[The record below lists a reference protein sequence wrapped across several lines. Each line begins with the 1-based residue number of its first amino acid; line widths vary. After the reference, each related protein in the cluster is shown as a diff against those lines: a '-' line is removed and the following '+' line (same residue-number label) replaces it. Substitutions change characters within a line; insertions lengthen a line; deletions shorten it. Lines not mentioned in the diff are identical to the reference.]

1 MVYEKKPNYPSHK
14 KPGVYPS
21 GSLKELGLNN
31 DDLEKF
37 SLGNWNSIT
46 KNNRKF
52 FVPISDSELSNFFS
66 GNIPGR
72 PVRVRNIRPTDLPF
86 EIEIDG
92 VEYQHTG
99 FFSQRIITHS
109 TRTDL
114 RFVMEPNINES
125 PGYLYNTFDLY
136 SGEND
141 DLDWSESEKQQIIIE
156 LSQRYESLLN
166 IIRNNTA
173 YILPNDVSIDDLSE
187 EEIAETPMRL
197 VFSNEAQEQ
206 IDEILNDSFT
216 LERKSM
222 RQDSIQRLKNQLE
235 TNEVDFPEDW
245 PIDGNSII
253 SNSFQLY
260 INPPT
265 QHDDGTPLISSDT
278 ERYAEDDYIWNKYT
292 EDEDSGARIYLNQL
306 TIREIYSVGEGMDR
320 ILTFFYSKT
329 RDGENVY
336 TNFLRGVVLPDQE
349 YTSGYGEAIQF
360 GHPNYLTNFPLT
372 DENSANLIPETVDF
386 KVFCTTNE
394 SVEENIQE
402 NESTNFLYYDNQKNL
417 LSYNDTSYPVKV
429 NLSLSVLGDTVF
441 DNRDIFELEPDYNQ
455 ERLESSLIRLFFQP
469 PSDQIETLQGES
481 LGNIVSTNQSVFYY
495 KVIQW
500 GDEKKLLTDE
510 QILNSEYF
518 KLYDIEQYPENN
530 NFYFKKYQQNLFNKV
545 DEDEI
550 NYSDMVKSKNFK
562 PIKNKSGEL
571 VLSSHSYTQ
580 PGIQS
585 IKIVILRFP
594 KNLSIVTETILVT
607 KKIVI
612 NDGNLTTQDFSTFGG
627 TDFNFLP
634 IGENQAI
641 IGGLDDSSNYNN
653 SVSKIVKDDNFVQE
667 DYLERVSS
675 KDYIQK
681 FNNGLL
687 GKTPGQLDLSQ
698 TRVFTEPRDIYD
710 FIGGDK
716 LEWIN
721 QGSGSLPLD
730 SLATD
735 IFISD
740 DKCVVDLN
748 PPNSDFSVIQ
758 NQSGTTEVGILIG
771 DYKLNQSKDGRIE
784 KEGLMST
791 PSIDTKKDRQAF

>member
-1 MVYEKKPNYPSHK
+1 MAFEKLNKYPSYK

-31 DDLEKF
+31 DDLERF

-52 FVPISDSELSNFFS
+52 FVPKPDSELSDFFS
-66 GNIPGR
+66 GNVPGR
-72 PVRVRNIRPTDLPF
+72 PVRVMNIRPTDLPF
-86 EIEIDG
+86 GIEIDG
-92 VEYQHTG
+92 VAYIHTS

-125 PGYLYNTFDLY
+125 PGYLYNTADLY

-166 IIRNNTA
+166 IIRNNTT

-197 VFSNEAQEQ
+197 VFSNEVQEQ

-235 TNEVDFPEDW
+235 INEVDFPEDW

-306 TIREIYSVGEGMDR
+306 SIREIYSVREGVDR
-320 ILTFFYSKT
+320 RTLRFYSKT

-349 YTSGYGEAIQF
+349 YTSGYGAAIEF

-372 DENSANLIPETVDF
+372 DENSDNLIPEIVDF

-402 NESTNFLYYDNQKNL
+402 NESTNFLYYDDDN
-417 LSYNDTSYPVKV
+417 YITTSYPVKV

-469 PSDQIETLQGES
+469 PSDQIETLQGGS
-481 LGNIVSTNQSVFYY
+481 LGDIVSTNQSVFYY

-571 VLSSHSYTQ
+571 VLSSHSYTK

-607 KKIVI
+607 KNIVI
-612 NDGNLTTQDFSTFGG
+612 NDGNLKTQDFSIFGG

-641 IGGLDDSSNYNN
+641 IGGLDDLSNYNN

-698 TRVFTEPRDIYD
+698 TRVFTEPKDIYD
-710 FIGGDK
+710 FIGADK
-716 LEWIN
+716 LEIIN
-721 QGSGSLPLD
+721 NGLNTLPIN

-735 IFISD
+735 IFIRD

-748 PPNSDFSVIQ
+748 PANSEFLTIQ
-758 NQSGTTEVGILIG
+758 NQIGTKEQGILVG
-771 DYKLNQSKDGRIE
+771 DYKVNQPKDGKVQRQ
-784 KEGLMST
+784 GVMQT
-791 PSIDTKKDRQAF
+791 PLLETDGDKQAF

>member
-1 MVYEKKPNYPSHK
+1 MAYEKKPNYPSYK

-21 GSLKELGLNN
+21 GSIKELGLNN
-31 DDLEKF
+31 DDLERF

-52 FVPISDSELSNFFS
+52 FVPIPDSELSDFFS
-66 GNIPGR
+66 GDIPGR
-72 PVRVRNIRPTDLPF
+72 PVRVRHIRPSDLDF
-86 EIEIDG
+86 RIEIDG
-92 VEYQHTG
+92 VEYRHTG

-109 TRTDL
+109 ERTDL

-125 PGYLYNTFDLY
+125 PGYLYNTADLY

-141 DLDWSESEKQQIIIE
+141 DLGWSESEKQQIIIE

-173 YILPNDVSIDDLSE
+173 YILPNDVSIDDLSD
-187 EEIAETPMRL
+187 EEIAETPMKL
-197 VFSNEAQEQ
+197 VFSNEVQEQ

-222 RQDSIQRLKNQLE
+222 RQDAIRRLRDQLQI
-235 TNEVDFPEDW
+235 NEVEFPSDW

-265 QHDDGTPLISSDT
+265 QHDDGTPLISADT

-292 EDEDSGARIYLNQL
+292 QDEDSGARIYLNQL
-306 TIREIYSVGEGMDR
+306 TIREIYSVREGIDR

-336 TNFLRGVVLPDQE
+336 TNFLRGVVLPVQE
-349 YTSGYGEAIQF
+349 DTSGYGAAIQF

-372 DENSANLIPETVDF
+372 DENSANLIPEIVDF

-402 NESTNFLYYDNQKNL
+402 NESTNFLYYDNDN
-417 LSYNDTSYPVKV
+417 YITTSYPIKV

-455 ERLESSLIRLFFQP
+455 EILESSLTRLFFQP

-481 LGNIVSTNQSVFYY
+481 FGDIVSTNQSVFYY

-518 KLYDIEQYPENN
+518 KLYDIEQYPENDD
-530 NFYFKKYQQNLFNKV
+530 FYFKKYQQNLFNKV

-550 NYSDMVKSKNFK
+550 NYTDMVKSKNFK

-585 IKIVILRFP
+585 IKIIILRFP

-607 KKIVI
+607 KNIVI
-612 NDGNLTTQDFSTFGG
+612 NDGNLSSQDFSIFGG

-634 IGENQAI
+634 ISENQAI
-641 IGGLDDSSNYNN
+641 IGGLDENSNYNN
-653 SVSKIVKDDNFVQE
+653 SVSKIVKDDNFVEE

-675 KDYIQK
+675 KDYIRK
-681 FNNGLL
+681 FNNGIL

-698 TRVFTEPRDIYD
+698 TRVFTESRDIYD

-721 QGSGSLPLD
+721 NGSGSLPLN

-735 IFISD
+735 IFIRD

-748 PPNSDFSVIQ
+748 PANSEFKTIQ
-758 NQSGTTEVGILIG
+758 NQMGMEEQGILIG
-771 DYKLNQSKDGRIE
+771 DYKVNQSQDSRIQ
-784 KEGLMST
+784 KQGVMQT
-791 PSIDTKKDRQAF
+791 PLLETDNDKQAF